1 MRALLPLLLAGALL
15 AEDSDRPFLGIN
27 LRELNAE
34 EAAKLKLD
42 VTEGLAV
49 VSTQIGSPARVA
61 GVLPYDIVVALD
73 GVAMKTKDAFRAAM
87 APHKIGD
94 EVALSLLRKGEK
106 VELKAKLVSRNA
118 WKDEWVLD
126 GHLMPELV
134 VDSWIGDGPKSAKD
148 LQGSVVL
155 LEFWFWK

>member
-15 AEDSDRPFLGIN
+15 AEEADRPFLGIN

-34 EAAKLKLD
+34 EAAKLKIE

-61 GVLPYDIVVALD
+61 GVLPYDILLALD
-73 GVAMKTKDAFRAAM
+73 AAPVKTRDAFRAAM

-126 GHLMPELV
+126 DHPMPELA
-134 VDSWIGDGPKSAKD
+134 VDAWIGDGVKSVKE
-148 LQGSVVL
+148 LEGSVVF